1 VTRPRATWLAAGG
14 AALVA
19 AAFVLQPMLVKRAA
33 VAPSMTS
40 EDAGR
45 VRPLAPVG
53 SLPRSPADFVWS
65 RDPDASGYQ
74 FQLFGR
80 GGAVLFAGVTTDTTI
95 RVPQGRVD
103 WNIVATATWRV
114 TPIGG
119 PRNGVPSETVRFQL
133 DTP

>member
-1 VTRPRATWLAAGG
+1 MTQRGWTWLAAAG

-19 AAFVLQPMLVKRAA
+19 VAFVLQPLLVEHAEVALPAA
-33 VAPSMTS
+33 PI
-40 EDAGR
+40 DARR
-45 VRPLAPVG
+45 VRPLSPIG
-53 SLPRSPADFVWS
+53 SIPRSPASFVWS
-65 RDPDASGYQ
+65 RDPDASAYQ
-74 FQLFGR
+74 FQLLGR
-80 GGAVLFAGVTTDTTI
+80 GGAVLFAGTTTDTTI

-119 PRNGVPSETVRFQL
+119 PRSSVPSETVRFQL